1 MSIDKNS
8 AAVDNDFIN
17 KVAQIRTGTMS
28 PEDMLREIF
37 SALQIHGIMHPLV
50 YEKELLKEA
59 PGIKAIFDKNVVEYV
74 SFDDIFQGD
83 EGKRA
88 YYMFLV
94 PELYNALMGKKF
106 PEDKDVFTFWIRQNS
121 LGEIHSVSMCLVSE
135 CAVFLSDDGDSKA
148 LKNIVNQRAM
158 GAIEVF
164 NRNEIVEKYQASGVM
179 DLNVRTARHLR
190 IRADLLEGRMVNHE
204 YTQLR
209 RAADS

>member
-17 KVAQIRTGTMS
+17 KVAQIRTGTML

-50 YEKELLKEA
+50 YEKELLKDR

-74 SFDDIFQGD
+74 SFNDIFQGD
-83 EGKRA
+83 EGKKA

-94 PELYNALMGKKF
+94 PELYNALMGRKF
-106 PEDKDVFTFWIRQNS
+106 PENKDVFTFWIRKNS

-164 NRNEIVEKYQASGVM
+164 NRNEIVEKYQASGVNG
-179 DLNVRTARHLR
+179 LKRTDRKAFMHK
-190 IRADLLEGRMVNHE
+190 G
-204 YTQLR
+204 
-209 RAADS
+209 

>member
-17 KVAQIRTGTMS
+17 KVAQIKTGTMS
-28 PEDMLREIF
+28 PENILGEIF
-37 SALQIHGIMHPLV
+37 AALQIHGIMHPLV
-50 YEKELLKEA
+50 YEKELLKDR

-83 EGKRA
+83 EGKKA

-94 PELYNALMGKKF
+94 PELYNALMGRRF

-135 CAVFLSDDGDSKA
+135 CAIFLSDDGDSKA

-164 NRNEIVEKYQASGVM
+164 NRNEIVKQYKKVVQKL
-179 DLNVRTARHLR
+179 LNVRTARHLR
-190 IRADLLEGRMVNHE
+190 IRNDPLEGKVVNHE
-204 YTQLR
+204 YAQLR
-209 RAADS
+209 RATDS

>member
-17 KVAQIRTGTMS
+17 KVAQIKTGTMS
-28 PEDMLREIF
+28 PENILGEIF
-37 SALQIHGIMHPLV
+37 AALQIHGIMHPLV
-50 YEKELLKEA
+50 YEKELLKDR

-83 EGKRA
+83 EGKKA

-94 PELYNALMGKKF
+94 PELYNALMGRRF

-135 CAVFLSDDGDSKA
+135 CAIFLSDDGDSKA

-164 NRNEIVEKYQASGVM
+164 NRNEIVKQYKKVVQKL
-179 DLNVRTARHLR
+179 LNVRTARHLR
-190 IRADLLEGRMVNHE
+190 IRNDPLEGKVVNYE
-204 YTQLR
+204 YAQLR
-209 RAADS
+209 RATDS

>member
-17 KVAQIRTGTMS
+17 KVAQIKTGTMS
-28 PEDMLREIF
+28 PENILGEIF
-37 SALQIHGIMHPLV
+37 AALQIHGIMHPLV
-50 YEKELLKEA
+50 YEKELLKDR

-83 EGKRA
+83 EGKKA

-94 PELYNALMGKKF
+94 PELYNALMGRRF

-135 CAVFLSDDGDSKA
+135 CAIFLSDDGDSKA

-164 NRNEIVEKYQASGVM
+164 NRNEIVKQYKKSGAKA
-179 DLNVRTARHLR
+179 LKRTDCKAFTHKERP
-190 IRADLLEGRMVNHE
+190 IRGK
-204 YTQLR
+204 
-209 RAADS
+209 SGKP

>member
-17 KVAQIRTGTMS
+17 KV
-28 PEDMLREIF
+28 EDMLREIF

-164 NRNEIVEKYQASGVM
+164 NRNEIVEKYQASGVNG
-179 DLNVRTARHLR
+179 LKRTDRKAFTHK
-190 IRADLLEGRMVNHE
+190 G
-204 YTQLR
+204 
-209 RAADS
+209 

>member
-17 KVAQIRTGTMS
+17 KVAQIKTGTMS
-28 PEDMLREIF
+28 PENILGEIF
-37 SALQIHGIMHPLV
+37 AALQIHGIMHPLV
-50 YEKELLKEA
+50 YEKELLKDR
-59 PGIKAIFDKNVVEYV
+59 PG

-83 EGKRA
+83 EGKKA

-94 PELYNALMGKKF
+94 PELYNALMGRRF

-135 CAVFLSDDGDSKA
+135 CAIFLSDDGDSKA

-164 NRNEIVEKYQASGVM
+164 NRNEIVKQYKKSGAKA
-179 DLNVRTARHLR
+179 LKRTDCKAFTHKERP
-190 IRADLLEGRMVNHE
+190 IRGKSGKL
-204 YTQLR
+204 
-209 RAADS
+209 

>member
-17 KVAQIRTGTMS
+17 KGAQIRTGTMS

-164 NRNEIVEKYQASGVM
+164 NRNEIVEKYQASGVNG
-179 DLNVRTARHLR
+179 LKRTDRKAFTHK
-190 IRADLLEGRMVNHE
+190 G
-204 YTQLR
+204 
-209 RAADS
+209 

>member
-83 EGKRA
+83 EGKKRI
-88 YYMFLV
+88 
-94 PELYNALMGKKF
+94 
-106 PEDKDVFTFWIRQNS
+106 TCFW
-121 LGEIHSVSMCLVSE
+121 CLN
-135 CAVFLSDDGDSKA
+135 C
-148 LKNIVNQRAM
+148 IM
-158 GAIEVF
+158 
-164 NRNEIVEKYQASGVM
+164 
-179 DLNVRTARHLR
+179 H
-190 IRADLLEGRMVNHE
+190 
-204 YTQLR
+204 
-209 RAADS
+209 